1 MPRKPGFRI
10 AGHPGHPGSACIHD
24 SAAGQPASALEKL
37 RYMLAAMLLLAV
49 SGHGMAIDIAW
60 FEQRAAG
67 SAEGEVRIAGL
78 LAGELDVRTPGHD
91 LEVGIMRHGDRA
103 VVTLTRRRPP
113 MAVQAADGQ
122 ARPERLT
129 VTARQGDAS
138 ARATFR
144 IVAAAPKA
152 VPADAEAPKP
162 GPEEAPANG
171 SAGASGTKTA
181 HASQHGHAHPRVAGG
196 EIAVPSGSAPEDA
209 CPVLTVR
216 PGSLRSSVQR
226 LLKECGSGMGQWV
239 TRGGRLGVYTD
250 WIVRDPEIL
259 AVDNRRGLEG
269 LLEQLESRY
278 GLKGVRHPRL
288 PHTIDIYK
296 ISRGKEQ

>member
-24 SAAGQPASALEKL
+24 SAAGQPAVGTDGCRGLPASALEKL
-37 RYMLAAMLLLAV
+37 RYMLAAMLLLAM

-91 LEVGIMRHGDRA
+91 LEVGIMRYGDRA
-103 VVTLTRRRPP
+103 VVTLTRRGT
-113 MAVQAADGQ
+113 AVPEPETDGQ
-122 ARPERLT
+122 GAPQALT
-129 VTARQGDAS
+129 VTARQDARS
-138 ARATFR
+138 ARAVFA
-144 IVAAAPKA
+144 IAM
-152 VPADAEAPKP
+152 PKP
-162 GPEEAPANG
+162 GPEEAPADG

-181 HASQHGHAHPRVAGG
+181 HASQHGHAHPRGAGG